1 MSVGS
6 IFKMKRVFVAVA
18 ALSLV
23 AASAAY
29 APALAQMR
37 AISQGER
44 AQGAQAHPQ
53 LLAQFG
59 GAYGGRQDAYVAGV
73 GKRIAVQSGLSNSER
88 DFTVTLLNS
97 PVNNAM
103 AIPGG
108 YIYVTRQLLA
118 LMNDEAELAAV
129 LGHEVAHV
137 AARHGSTR
145 SRTNTIGTVLAGILG
160 AVTGSSQIAQIAG
173 QAAQLYTLRFSRQ
186 QELQSDDLGVRY
198 LASAGYDPLALSTV
212 LASLADQNRI
222 DQGTTADARTSPE
235 WASTHPDPAS
245 RVVRAR
251 ERAQQTGRAGGL
263 RNREPFLSAIDGMIY
278 GDDPRQGV
286 VDGRSFR
293 HPDLRI
299 AFTAPTGFT
308 LANSPQAVSITGRT
322 GQGQLSTA
330 AYRGDLGDYV
340 SRVFAGLSQGG
351 NVPGAQ
357 IRPTRVNGLEAAY
370 ATVRASNG
378 RQPVDA
384 TVFAIATSPTA
395 AYHFVL
401 VTPAGQ
407 GIGPF
412 GPMIDSFRQ
421 LSAQEAAQIR
431 ARVVDV
437 RTVRP
442 GDTAER
448 LAQAMAYDSQKL
460 ERFLVLNGMA
470 PGQPLRAGDKVK
482 LIVYR

>member
-1 MSVGS
+1 
-6 IFKMKRVFVAVA
+6 MKRVFGAVA

-23 AASAAY
+23 ATTSAY
-29 APALAQMR
+29 APALAQLR
-37 AISQGER
+37 AISQSEK
-44 AQGAQAHPQ
+44 AQGGQVHPQ
-53 LLAQFG
+53 LLQQFG
-59 GAYGGRQDAYVAGV
+59 GAYGGRQDAYVASV

-108 YIYVTRQLLA
+108 YVYVTRQLLA

-129 LGHEVAHV
+129 LGHEVGHV
-137 AARHGSTR
+137 AARHSTSR
-145 SRTNTIGTVLAGILG
+145 SRTSGIGTILAGILG

-198 LASAGYDPLALSTV
+198 LAGAGYDPLAMSTV
-212 LASLADQNRI
+212 LASLANQNRL
-222 DQGTTADARTSPE
+222 DQGTSGDARTLPA

-245 RVVRAR
+245 RVTRAR
-251 ERAQQTGRAGGL
+251 QRALQTGRAGGL
-263 RNREPFLSAIDGMIY
+263 RNREPFLAAIDGMIY

-286 VDGRSFR
+286 IDGRTFR

-299 AFTAPTGFT
+299 AFTAPAEFT
-308 LANSPQAVSITGRT
+308 LANSPQAVSITGRS
-322 GQGQLSTA
+322 GQAQLSTA

-340 SRVFAGLSQGG
+340 GRVFASLSQGG
-351 NVPGAQ
+351 VPSARIQ
-357 IRPTRVNGLEAAY
+357 PTRVNGLEAAY
-370 ATVRASNG
+370 ATVRASSG

-384 TVFAIATSPTA
+384 TVFAIATSPST

-407 GIGPF
+407 GVGPF

-421 LSAQEAAQIR
+421 ISAQEAAQIR

-442 GDTAER
+442 GDTPER
-448 LAQAMAYDSQKL
+448 LAQAMAFDSLKL
-460 ERFLVLNGMA
+460 ERFLVLNGLA
-470 PGQPLRAGDKVK
+470 PGQPLRAGEKVK

>member
-212 LASLADQNRI
+212 LA
-222 DQGTTADARTSPE
+222 
-235 WASTHPDPAS
+235 
-245 RVVRAR
+245 
-251 ERAQQTGRAGGL
+251 
-263 RNREPFLSAIDGMIY
+263 
-278 GDDPRQGV
+278 
-286 VDGRSFR
+286 
-293 HPDLRI
+293 
-299 AFTAPTGFT
+299 
-308 LANSPQAVSITGRT
+308 
-322 GQGQLSTA
+322 
-330 AYRGDLGDYV
+330 
-340 SRVFAGLSQGG
+340 
-351 NVPGAQ
+351 
-357 IRPTRVNGLEAAY
+357 
-370 ATVRASNG
+370 
-378 RQPVDA
+378 
-384 TVFAIATSPTA
+384 
-395 AYHFVL
+395 
-401 VTPAGQ
+401 
-407 GIGPF
+407 
-412 GPMIDSFRQ
+412 
-421 LSAQEAAQIR
+421 
-431 ARVVDV
+431 
-437 RTVRP
+437 RTV
-442 GDTAER
+442 A
-448 LAQAMAYDSQKL
+448 
-460 ERFLVLNGMA
+460 
-470 PGQPLRAGDKVK
+470 
-482 LIVYR
+482 